1 MNPKLTETETRTKLV
16 EIIKPLDED
25 KLNTSVQKGTWT
37 IAQIVEHLAVA
48 EVRFL
53 ALIEE
58 AISKQRIGT
67 AAEQDF
73 SILRDRSVKNE
84 STARTIH
91 CSP

>member
-1 MNPKLTETETRTKLV
+1 MNPKLTEIRTKLV

-53 ALIEE
+53 A
-58 AISKQRIGT
+58 
-67 AAEQDF
+67 
-73 SILRDRSVKNE
+73 
-84 STARTIH
+84 
-91 CSP
+91 